1 VKETLQR
8 ISDQV
13 CEDCDEPFEATA
25 ENYCHTPVEN
35 YYVCD
40 SCMEKRIDRH
50 LKYIGGEE

>member
-1 VKETLQR
+1 MKETLQR

-50 LKYIGGEE
+50 LKYMGGEE